1 LHYFKETAPQ
11 QKMQPEPPSTGLTG
25 RKQKSFKEPTMNV
38 GENIVPVAAMLVPI
52 VGSIALFSFL
62 AVNGWADA
70 RRKERESY
78 YRNETFKKIAE
89 SSGEA
94 ARSTLE
100 LMREQEKNFAKRRL
114 EGLKI
119 GGLVTT
125 ASGIGVMVLLR
136 GLVHDDPVYL
146 AGLIPLLI
154 GVALLVYPFLLAP
167 KVEE

>member
-1 LHYFKETAPQ
+1 VEVHVSIE
-11 QKMQPEPPSTGLTG
+11 
-25 RKQKSFKEPTMNV
+25 V
-38 GENIVPVAAMLVPI
+38 GENIVPVAAMLIPI
-52 VGSIALFSFL
+52 IGSIALFSFL
-62 AVNGWADA
+62 AITTWSEA
-70 RRKERESY
+70 RRKEREAY
-78 YRNETFKKIAE
+78 YRSETLKKIAE

-94 ARSTLE
+94 AKSTLE
-100 LMREQEKNFAKRRL
+100 LMREQEKNFVKRRL

-125 ASGIGVMVLLR
+125 AVGIGVMALLR

-154 GVALLVYPFLLAP
+154 GVALLAYPFLLAP

>member
-1 LHYFKETAPQ
+1 MSVDDNL
-11 QKMQPEPPSTGLTG
+11 
-25 RKQKSFKEPTMNV
+25 
-38 GENIVPVAAMLVPI
+38 VPLAAMLIPI

-78 YRNETFKKIAE
+78 YRNETLKKISE

-125 ASGIGVMVLLR
+125 AVGVGVMVLLR

-146 AGLIPLLI
+146 AGVIPLLI
-154 GVALLVYPFLLAP
+154 GVALLAYPFLLAP